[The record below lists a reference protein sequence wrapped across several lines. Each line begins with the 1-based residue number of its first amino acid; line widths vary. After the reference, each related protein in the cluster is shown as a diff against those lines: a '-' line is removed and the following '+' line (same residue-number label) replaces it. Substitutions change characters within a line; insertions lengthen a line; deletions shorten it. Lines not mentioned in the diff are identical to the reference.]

1 MRCLNVR
8 RDASRLRQQNR
19 ELRCTLRRNLGSIL
33 GDIRPLRTV
42 ISNYLWIETRIM
54 SVTEQPSS
62 ALQFPALQPPR
73 RYLFGPGPSM
83 VHPRVYEALSKPI
96 VGHLDPYFIQVMAD
110 VQQLL
115 KTAYGTS
122 DGATLVISGTG
133 SAGMEAAVTNFVEPG
148 AKLTVFANG
157 FFSDRLTEMAK
168 RNGAHVVRFE
178 KPWGDTFTDAE
189 AKEFIS
195 REKPKVV
202 AYVHAETSTGALQSG
217 NAICAAAHESGALV
231 IADCVTSLGGVPV
244 EFDHTG
250 IDIAYSCTQKGLS
263 SPPGLSPMAMSPRA
277 MEWLRARTTPSRSWY
292 LDLKLIHDYSTVS
305 HRYHHT
311 APISMFYALREALL
325 VINDE
330 GIENRWE
337 RHRRSN
343 RSFVKGIEAMGLRM
357 HVPEEHRIA
366 TLNTVCVPA
375 GIDEAKVRKRLLDGP
390 GIEIAGG
397 FGPLAGK
404 VFRIGVMGPLATED
418 NVQFFL
424 KEFKKALSAEGYSI

>member
-1 MRCLNVR
+1 
-8 RDASRLRQQNR
+8 
-19 ELRCTLRRNLGSIL
+19 
-33 GDIRPLRTV
+33 
-42 ISNYLWIETRIM
+42 M
-54 SVTEQPSS
+54 SAIEQPV

-96 VGHLDPYFIQVMAD
+96 VGHLDPYFIQVMGD

-115 KTAYGTS
+115 KTTYGTT

-133 SAGMEAAVTNFVEPG
+133 SAGMEAAVTNFVEPSTKF
-148 AKLTVFANG
+148 AVFANG
-157 FFSDRLTEMAK
+157 YFSDRLTEMAK
-168 RNGAHVVRFE
+168 RNGANVVRFE
-178 KPWGDTFTDAE
+178 KAWGETYTDDE
-189 AKEFIS
+189 AREFIG

-202 AYVHAETSTGALQSG
+202 GYVHAETSTGALQSG
-217 NAICAAAHESGALV
+217 KAICAAAQDAGALV

-244 EFDHTG
+244 EFDRTG

-263 SPPGLSPMAMSPRA
+263 CPPGLSPMAMSARA
-277 MEWLRARTTPSRSWY
+277 MDFLRARTTPPRSWY

-325 VINDE
+325 VIAEE
-330 GIENRWE
+330 GLENRWE

-343 RSFVKGIEAMGLRM
+343 QAFVEGIEAMGLRM
-357 HVPEEHRIA
+357 HVPAEHRIA

-375 GIDEAKVRKRLLDGP
+375 GVDEAKVRKHLLDGP

-424 KEFKKALSAEGYSI
+424 DEFKKALSAAGYSI

>member
-1 MRCLNVR
+1 MS
-8 RDASRLRQQNR
+8 AIGQESS
-19 ELRCTLRRNLGSIL
+19 TLH
-33 GDIRPLRTV
+33 
-42 ISNYLWIETRIM
+42 
-54 SVTEQPSS
+54 
-62 ALQFPALQPPR
+62 FPALEPPH

-83 VHPRVYEALSKPI
+83 VHPRVYDALAKPI
-96 VGHLDPYFIQVMAD
+96 VGHLDPYFIQVMTD

-115 KTAYGTS
+115 KTAFGTN

-133 SAGMEAAVTNFVEPG
+133 SAGMEAAVANFVEP
-148 AKLTVFANG
+148 ASKLAVFANG
-157 FFSDRLTEMAK
+157 YFSDRLTEMAS
-168 RNGAHVVRFE
+168 RNGANVVRFE
-178 KPWGDTFTDAE
+178 KPWGDTFTDYE
-189 AKEFIS
+189 VGEFIS

-202 AYVHAETSTGALQSG
+202 AYVHAETSTGALQPG
-217 NAICAAAHESGALV
+217 QAICAAAHDAGALV

-244 EFDHTG
+244 EFDQTG

-263 SPPGLSPMAMSPRA
+263 CPPGLSPMAMSPGA
-277 MEWLRARTTPSRSWY
+277 MDWLRARSTPSRSWY

-325 VINDE
+325 VIAEE

-337 RHRRSN
+337 RHRRCHK
-343 RSFVKGIEAMGLRM
+343 SFVKGIEAMGLRM

-366 TLNTVCVPA
+366 TLNTVRVRE
-375 GIDEAKVRKRLLDGP
+375 GVDEAKVRKRLLDGP
-390 GIEIAGG
+390 GIEVAGG

-424 KEFKKALSAEGYSI
+424 KEFKKALSA

>member
-1 MRCLNVR
+1 MT
-8 RDASRLRQQNR
+8 A
-19 ELRCTLRRNLGSIL
+19 
-33 GDIRPLRTV
+33 
-42 ISNYLWIETRIM
+42 IEQES
-54 SVTEQPSS
+54 SV
-62 ALQFPALQPPR
+62 LQLPALQPPV

-96 VGHLDPYFIQVMAD
+96 VGHLDPYFIQVMGD

-115 KTAYGTS
+115 KTAFGTT

-133 SAGMEAAVTNFVEPG
+133 SAGMEAAVANFSEPG
-148 AKLTVFANG
+148 TKFAIFANG
-157 FFSDRLTEMAK
+157 YFSERLTEMAK
-168 RNGAHVVRFE
+168 RQGANVVRFE
-178 KPWGDTFTDAE
+178 KGWGETFTDDE
-189 AKEFIS
+189 AREFIQ

-217 NAICAAAHESGALV
+217 RAICAAAHDVGALV

-244 EFDHTG
+244 EFDKTG
-250 IDIAYSCTQKGLS
+250 IDVAYSCTQKGLS
-263 SPPGLSPMAMSPRA
+263 CPPGLSPMAMSPRA
-277 MEWLRARTTPSRSWY
+277 MDFLRARTTPSRSWY

-311 APISMFYALREALL
+311 APISMFYALRESLL
-325 VINDE
+325 VIAEE

-337 RHRRSN
+337 RHRRCHK
-343 RSFVKGIEAMGLRM
+343 SFVQGIKGMGLGM
-357 HVPEEHRIA
+357 HVPAEHQIA
-366 TLNTVCVPA
+366 TLNTVCVPK
-375 GIDEAKVRKRLLDGP
+375 GVYEAKVRKRLLDDP

-404 VFRIGVMGPLATED
+404 IFRIGVMGPLATEE

-424 KEFKKALSAEGYSI
+424 KEFKKALGAEGYSG